1 MLRRIRVLIRD
12 LVFKELYMT
21 KNISLNNIEKGKS
34 YEVTGFETDSSVYAE
49 KLYKM
54 GFVKGTPLELAPVEL
69 SDPMVVQIRGSRI
82 ALRKNE
88 AKEVIVKER

>member
-1 MLRRIRVLIRD
+1 
-12 LVFKELYMT
+12 
-21 KNISLNNIEKGKS
+21 
-34 YEVTGFETDSSVYAE
+34 
-49 KLYKM
+49 M
-54 GFVKGTPLELAPVEL
+54 GFVKGTPLELAPVKL